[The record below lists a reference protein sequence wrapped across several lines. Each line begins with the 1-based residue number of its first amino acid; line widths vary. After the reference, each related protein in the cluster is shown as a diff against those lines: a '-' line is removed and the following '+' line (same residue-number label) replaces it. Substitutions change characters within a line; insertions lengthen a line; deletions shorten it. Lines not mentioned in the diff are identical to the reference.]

1 MTKHDIE
8 FPRSKVT
15 LKSEKP
21 ESISDTSIFCGI
33 QFLILEEGQ
42 GGKGSKQ
49 KQNEFMN
56 SLLCCVTLQNV
67 HNISAKTQF

>member
-1 MTKHDIE
+1 MTSNFQDQ
-8 FPRSKVT
+8 
-15 LKSEKP
+15 KSHQIRKTQNNLL
-21 ESISDTSIFCGI
+21 DTSIFCGI
-33 QFLILEEGQ
+33 LILEEGQ
-42 GGKGSKQ
+42 GERRSKQ